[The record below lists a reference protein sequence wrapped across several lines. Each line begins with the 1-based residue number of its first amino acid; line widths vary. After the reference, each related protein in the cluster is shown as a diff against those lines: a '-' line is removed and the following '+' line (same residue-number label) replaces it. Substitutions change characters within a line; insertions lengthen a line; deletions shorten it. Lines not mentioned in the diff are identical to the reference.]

1 MEHDAEGGSGG
12 QVQEAELGRGVPGD
26 AETARDLAD
35 EVRHQVGPVR
45 PFLLSADGHRID
57 GVRRPNPQAHGGFGK
72 QGPPAPPR
80 LCHHPVR
87 PSQGDARRLTNYDA
101 SEFATILVLVIWP
114 NVQCFKY
121 RCLPRGTARATACL
135 GIS

>member
-57 GVRRPNPQAHGGFGK
+57 GVRRLNPQAHGGFG
-72 QGPPAPPR
+72 QAGNVRSWCWLYGPTCNASSTDACPAA
-80 LCHHPVR
+80 L
-87 PSQGDARRLTNYDA
+87 
-101 SEFATILVLVIWP
+101 
-114 NVQCFKY
+114 
-121 RCLPRGTARATACL
+121 L
-135 GIS
+135 GRQPA